1 MTRPWLV
8 YLVGT
13 VVVGYLLA
21 GAVGGS
27 FVVYTERGWGGVV
40 ANGAL
45 HAAALAA
52 GFVTLRREGTTGNA
66 LLLGFVTAAG
76 LASNVLAAFA
86 GLGLL
91 FLVPWLAPFR
101 CRLWQAVVL
110 TVIASG
116 GFVAVALAYDLPGGT
131 AFGIAA
137 GLGWSVFLAA
147 MMHQLAVTKRQAA
160 AIAAA
165 RAGEAV
171 LAERQRMAR
180 EIHDLLAHALSAQ
193 VVHLEGTRLLLERG
207 ADPDLALD
215 RVIRAGELA
224 RAGLEETKRAVAAL
238 RGDEGPLAD
247 QLDGL
252 AAEFRAV
259 TGNPCAVEVSG
270 DMGELPPQA
279 RLTVVRTAQEA
290 LTNVHKHAPGSAVTI
305 KLRGSG
311 DHCELDVRDTGGE
324 PGDLATSGGGYGL
337 IGMRERAAL
346 VGGTLAAG
354 PDGAGFRVLLRM
366 PS

>member
-1 MTRPWLV
+1 MTRPWWV
-8 YLVGT
+8 YLVWT
-13 VVVGYLLA
+13 VVVGYLLS

-27 FVVYTERGWGGVV
+27 FPVYAAHGWGGVV
-40 ANGAL
+40 LNGVL
-45 HAAALAA
+45 HVCAFAAAFA
-52 GFVTLRREGTTGNA
+52 TLRREGTTGNT
-66 LLLGFVTAAG
+66 LLLGFAAG
-76 LASNVLAAFA
+76 AGLISHGLAEFA
-86 GLGLL
+86 GTGLL
-91 FLVPWLAPFR
+91 FLVAWLAPFR
-101 CRLWQAVVL
+101 CRLWQAVLLAVL
-110 TVIASG
+110 ATG
-116 GFVAVALAYDLPGGT
+116 GFILVSLWLAAP
-131 AFGIAA
+131 ASAIFGIAA
-137 GLGWSVFLAA
+137 GLGWAVFLAA
-147 MMHQLAVTKRQAA
+147 IVHQLAVTKRQTAA
-160 AIAAA
+160 VAAA

-207 ADPDLALD
+207 EDPALALD

-238 RGDEGPLAD
+238 RGDEGPLAE

-270 DMGELPPQA
+270 DTDGLAPQA
-279 RLTVVRTAQEA
+279 RLAVVRTAQEA
-290 LTNVHKHAPGSAVTI
+290 LTNVHKHAPGAAVTI
-305 KLRGSG
+305 TLRGTG

-324 PGDLATSGGGYGL
+324 PGDLAATGSGYGL
-337 IGMRERAAL
+337 IGMRERAEL
-346 VGGTLAAG
+346 IGGTLAAG
-354 PDGAGFRVLLRM
+354 PDGQGFRVLLRM